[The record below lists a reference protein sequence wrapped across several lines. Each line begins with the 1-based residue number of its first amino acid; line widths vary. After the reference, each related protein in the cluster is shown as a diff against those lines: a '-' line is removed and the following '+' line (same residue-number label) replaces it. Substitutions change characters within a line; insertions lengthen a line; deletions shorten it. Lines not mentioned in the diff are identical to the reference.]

1 MRMIDWGMII
11 SHHPPSQYNRTF
23 RLFGIR
29 FCTRCTGI
37 LFGTIVMFVVLKKE
51 VVDSDVFFPFILLF
65 SIPAILNFTLT
76 ELEKIKNNH
85 FLRFTTGFLLGNA
98 VGFIVYN
105 LFWGTLLEAIIT
117 LVTILLLEI
126 LVAVILSKK
135 GKLEPFIKQYEEGVY
150 KEK

>member
-1 MRMIDWGMII
+1 MII

-37 LFGTIVMFVVLKKE
+37 LFGTIAMFIVLKGE
-51 VVDSDVFFPFILLF
+51 VISSGLLFPFILLF
-65 SIPAILNFTLT
+65 PIPAILNFTLT

-85 FLRFTTGFLLGNA
+85 FQRFSTGFFLGNA
-98 VGFIVYN
+98 IGFIVYD
-105 LFWGTLLEAIIT
+105 LFWGTLFEAIIT
-117 LVTILLLEI
+117 LVTIILLEI

-150 KEK
+150 REM